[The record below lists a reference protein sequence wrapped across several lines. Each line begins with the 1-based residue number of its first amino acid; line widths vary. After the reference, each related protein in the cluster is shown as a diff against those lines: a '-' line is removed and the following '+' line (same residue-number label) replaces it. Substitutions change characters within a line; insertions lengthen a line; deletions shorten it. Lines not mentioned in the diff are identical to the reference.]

1 MINDK
6 RILGDSMLLIASLI
20 WGIGY
25 AAVEFALNAGAG
37 EYFLTASRFTIASIL
52 MFPLIYKKLKHAN
65 KDVIKKGVVLGLLL
79 FLGFIAQTVGQIS
92 TTTTNVAFLTS
103 VNIVLI
109 PFTSFFIIKRKI
121 RARSIIAALITM
133 IGIAFLTLGDKFSIN
148 KGDIYV
154 LLCALFFAAYA
165 SVTDMSAKKEDP
177 NLLVFVQ
184 FVTAAVLSYIAFFL
198 SDETIVLNSTV
209 TWSVVYLGVV
219 SNLIATSLYTH
230 GLKYTSA
237 ERASII
243 VSLESVFGS
252 AFGILIF
259 SEPFTVK
266 LIIGAVL
273 IFIAILYSEK
283 ILMKKSLF

>member
-1 MINDK
+1 MISE
-6 RILGDSMLLIASLI
+6 RQLRGDIMLLFASLI

-25 AAVEFALNAGAG
+25 AAVEFALNDGAG
-37 EYFLTASRFTIASIL
+37 EYFLTASRFTIASVL
-52 MFPLIYKKLKHAN
+52 MLPFVYNKLKSMS
-65 KDVIKKGVVLGLLL
+65 KKVVLKGVTLGLLL

-109 PFTSFFIIKRKI
+109 PFTSYFIIKRKI
-121 RARSIIAALITM
+121 KARSIIAALITM
-133 IGIAFLTLGDKFSIN
+133 LGIGFLTLGSGFSIN

-165 SVTDMSAKKEDP
+165 SVTDISAKKEDP

-184 FVTAAVLSYIAFFL
+184 FVTAATLSYIAFFL
-198 SDETIVLNSTV
+198 SDEKIVFTTTV
-209 TWSVVYLGVV
+209 TWSIVYLGVV

-259 SEPFTVK
+259 AEPFNIK
-266 LIIGAVL
+266 LIIGASL
-273 IFIAILYSEK
+273 IFVAILYSEK
-283 ILMKKSLF
+283 IIFKKQLQ